1 MNRLGLDIGKKRIGI
16 AISRSPLAGNYETLY
31 CKTWT
36 KDISHIAEIVS
47 KENIDEIVV
56 GLPLNMDGTEGEM
69 AEYVKKF
76 CGMLKSKILAKII
89 YVDERLTSI
98 SADHIMHDAGE
109 RKTKKKG
116 LIDQVAASLILQSYL
131 DNHKG
136 DLIWK
141 IKKKKR
147 KKSK

>member
-76 CGMLKSKILAKII
+76 CGMLKSKILANSINLSFETLCSAQVASTKALSLSFLPTTSYISEQLMFI
-89 YVDERLTSI
+89 KLTS
-98 SADHIMHDAGE
+98 AF
-109 RKTKKKG
+109 
-116 LIDQVAASLILQSYL
+116 ILYL
-131 DNHKG
+131 CLTG
-136 DLIWK
+136 I
-141 IKKKKR
+141 
-147 KKSK
+147 